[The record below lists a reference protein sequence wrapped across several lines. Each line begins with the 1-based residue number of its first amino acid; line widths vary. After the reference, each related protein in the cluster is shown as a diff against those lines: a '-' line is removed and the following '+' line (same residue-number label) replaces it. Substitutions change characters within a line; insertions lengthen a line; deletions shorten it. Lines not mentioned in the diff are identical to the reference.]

1 MGHLIRKDPGPLSFQ
16 RSVNEIQLK
25 MMSALKHSG
34 VPNRI
39 RPRNHLL
46 PVLPYRVAR
55 VLPSPR
61 IPPPL
66 RPGIGNHGTGA
77 GNYLVQPDRDSKP
90 ARESHR
96 TPNYQSEFRLRVQ
109 TTSSALRCQQILT
122 CDRNRDQLQI
132 RKSHEIAGI
141 KPCRRTQHDSE
152 TENLSK

>member
-1 MGHLIRKDPGPLSFQ
+1 MKLK
-16 RSVNEIQLK
+16 LK
-25 MMSALKHSG
+25 MMSDLKHSG
-34 VPNRI
+34 VQKRT

-66 RPGIGNHGTGA
+66 RPGTENYGTGA

-96 TPNYQSEFRLRVQ
+96 TPKYQSEFRLRVQ

-122 CDRNRDQLQI
+122 CHRNREKLQI
-132 RKSHEIAGI
+132 RKSHEIAEI
-141 KPCRRTQHDSE
+141 KPCRRNQNNSKF
-152 TENLSK
+152 ENLTT